1 MRWELFLLNCF
12 CCKAI
17 LVQRKPVNR
26 DEVLKTNSYL
36 IVISTSVNWEN
47 RINGIDILLPRCPRL
62 SGFHCLLKY
71 NICLIN

>member
-1 MRWELFLLNCF
+1 MRWELFFLNCF

-17 LVQRKPVNR
+17 LVQRKLVNR

-47 RINGIDILLPRCPRL
+47 RINGIDILLPRCPD
-62 SGFHCLLKY
+62 
-71 NICLIN
+71 